1 MHNHDTNET
10 FIPMTGTWRASWEDE
25 NGKVDYVDLGPLDV
39 VSFPPGMIRRFENVS
54 KGDPNAESILMF
66 VIGGDGPRAEF
77 TDQAM
82 QRLETAGVW
91 SPQRRDAMLAAQ
103 LALVLAA
110 AFAGAAIFVNVAEQ
124 PARLALDD
132 KAALIEWQL
141 SYNRA
146 APMQAGL
153 ALVTSLLGFWA
164 AWQTRD
170 WRWLVGAL
178 LILANWPYTLLV
190 IKPTNDRL
198 HATEPEQ
205 ADAQTRALIDRLG
218 PSARRPQRARRRR
231 DRAVCLWALAA

>member
-1 MHNHDTNET
+1 
-10 FIPMTGTWRASWEDE
+10 
-25 NGKVDYVDLGPLDV
+25 
-39 VSFPPGMIRRFENVS
+39 
-54 KGDPNAESILMF
+54 
-66 VIGGDGPRAEF
+66 
-77 TDQAM
+77 
-82 QRLETAGVW
+82 
-91 SPQRRDAMLAAQ
+91 MLAGH

-132 KAALIEWQL
+132 RAALIERQV
-141 SYNRA
+141 SYNSA

-153 ALVTSLLGFWA
+153 ALVTALLGFWA

-198 HATEPEQ
+198 HAIAPEQ
-205 ADAQTRALIDRLG
+205 ANAQTRLMIVSWGHLHGGR
-218 PSARRPQRARRRR
+218 SAFGVA
-231 DRAVCLWALAA
+231 AMLMFLWATMT